1 MLCERKADSMK
12 IKIIKKSY
20 SDVISSSP
28 KKRFVPKKPDVFF
41 RSLLKLVSLPDLMV
55 THFKCDKIDMDKLGK
70 REPCLFLMNHSSFID
85 LEIAASI
92 LYPRP
97 FNRIATT
104 DSFVGKSWLM
114 RQIGCIPTKKFVSD
128 IGLIRDMK
136 YTVEKL
142 HSSVVMYP
150 EASYSFDGTNTV
162 LPDSLG
168 GCLKLLGVPVVMI
181 RTYGAFTRDPLY
193 NGLQRRKVRVSA
205 EMKYLLSPEQIKQSS
220 AEDLNEIL
228 KREFTIDNFAWQK
241 ENEVRIKEVFRADYL
256 HRALYKCPH
265 CKTEGEMLGK
275 GITLKCNECGAE
287 YEMDELSVLKA
298 TNTDTAF
305 SHVPDWYAWQRK
317 CVREEI
323 ESGEY
328 HLSTPVRILMGV
340 DTKHIYDVGEGVL
353 THSAEGFHL
362 VGCDGE
368 LDYTQKVQA
377 SYSLYSDFNW
387 YEVGDVICIGNSK
400 ALYYCLPQ
408 SPDVPVAKVRIA
420 AEELYKLKKNSK
432 KD

>member
-1 MLCERKADSMK
+1 MK

-20 SDVISSSP
+20 SEIVALP
-28 KKRFVPKKPDVFF
+28 PAKRFIPKKPDVFF
-41 RSLLKLVSLPDLMV
+41 RSLLKLVSLPDLMA
-55 THFKCDKIDMDKLGK
+55 THFRCEKVGMDRLGK
-70 REPCLFLMNHSSFID
+70 NQPCLFLMNHSSFID

-97 FNRIATT
+97 FNIVATT
-104 DSFVGKSWLM
+104 DSFVGKAWLM

-136 YTVEKL
+136 YTLEKL

-150 EASYSFDGTNTV
+150 EASYSFDGTATV

-193 NGLQRRKVRVSA
+193 NGLQRRKIRVSA
-205 EMKYLLSPEQIKQSS
+205 EMKYLLSPEQIKDAS
-220 AEDLNEIL
+220 AEELNEIL
-228 KREFTIDNFAWQK
+228 RREFSIDNFKWQR
-241 ENEVRIKEVFRADYL
+241 ENEIRIKEAFRADYL
-256 HRALYKCPH
+256 DRALYKCPH

-275 GITLKCNECGAE
+275 GITLKCNECGTE
-287 YEMDELSVLKA
+287 YEMDELGALKA
-298 TNTDTAF
+298 TNADTAF
-305 SHVPDWYAWQRK
+305 SHVPDWYAWQRE
-317 CVREEI
+317 CVREQI
-323 ESGEY
+323 ERGEY
-328 HLSTPVRILMGV
+328 KLETPVRILMGV

-353 THSAEGFHL
+353 THSADGFHL
-362 VGCDGE
+362 AGCDGQ
-368 LDYTQKVQA
+368 LDYKQKPQA
-377 SYSLYSDFNW
+377 TYSLYSDFNW

-420 AEELYKLKKNSK
+420 AEELYKLNKNSK
-432 KD
+432 KGS

>member
-1 MLCERKADSMK
+1 MK
-12 IKIIKKSY
+12 IRIIKKSY
-20 SDVISSSP
+20 SDVIALP
-28 KKRFVPKKPDVFF
+28 HAKRFIPKKPDVFF
-41 RSLLKLVSLPDLMV
+41 RSLLKLVSLPDLLA
-55 THFKCDKIDMDKLGK
+55 THFECKEIGMEQLGK

-97 FNRIATT
+97 FNIVATT

-136 YTVEKL
+136 YTLEKL

-150 EASYSFDGTNTV
+150 EASYSFDGTATV
-162 LPDSLG
+162 LPESLG

-193 NGLQRRKVRVSA
+193 NGLQRRKIKVSA
-205 EMKYLLSPEQIKQSS
+205 EMKYLLSPEQIEQSS
-220 AEDLNEIL
+220 AEELNEIL

-241 ENEVRIKEVFRADYL
+241 ENEVRIKETFRADYL
-256 HRALYKCPH
+256 DRALYKCPH

-275 GITLKCNECGAE
+275 GITLRCNECGTE
-287 YEMDELSVLKA
+287 YEMDELGSLKA
-298 TNTDTAF
+298 NNADSAF
-305 SHVPDWYAWQRK
+305 THIPDWYAWQRE

-323 ESGEY
+323 ERGEY
-328 HLSTPVRILMGV
+328 KLETPVRILMGV

-353 THSAEGFHL
+353 THSTEGFHL

-408 SPDVPVAKVRIA
+408 DESVSVAKVRIA

>member
-1 MLCERKADSMK
+1 MK
-12 IKIIKKSY
+12 IRIIKKSY
-20 SDVISSSP
+20 SDVIALP
-28 KKRFVPKKPDVFF
+28 HAKRFIPKKPDVFF
-41 RSLLKLVSLPDLMV
+41 RSLLKLVSLPDLFA
-55 THFKCDKIDMDKLGK
+55 THFECKKIGMENLGK

-97 FNRIATT
+97 FNIVATT

-136 YTVEKL
+136 YTLEKL

-150 EASYSFDGTNTV
+150 EASYSFDGTATV
-162 LPDSLG
+162 LPESLG

-193 NGLQRRKVRVSA
+193 NGLQRRKIRVSA

-220 AEDLNEIL
+220 PEELNAIL
-228 KREFTIDNFAWQK
+228 KREFTIDNFKWQK
-241 ENEVRIKEVFRADYL
+241 ENEVRIKETFRADYL
-256 HRALYKCPH
+256 DRALYKCPH
-265 CKTEGEMLGK
+265 CKSEGSMLGK
-275 GITLKCNECGAE
+275 GVTLRCNNCGVE
-287 YEMDELSVLKA
+287 YNMDELGSISA
-298 TNTDTAF
+298 TNAESAF
-305 SHVPDWYAWQRK
+305 THIPDWYAWQRK
-317 CVREEI
+317 CVREQI

-328 HLSTPVRILMGV
+328 KLETPVRILMGV

-408 SPDVPVAKVRIA
+408 DKNVSVAKVRIA
-420 AEELYKLKKNSK
+420 AEELYKYKKNSK

>member
-1 MLCERKADSMK
+1 MLYERKADIMK
-12 IKIIKKSY
+12 IRIIKKSY
-20 SDVISSSP
+20 SDVIALP
-28 KKRFVPKKPDVFF
+28 TAKRFIPKKPDVFF
-41 RSLLKLVSLPDLMV
+41 RSLLKLVSLPDLLA
-55 THFKCDKIDMDKLGK
+55 THFECKKVGMEQLGK
-70 REPCLFLMNHSSFID
+70 NEPCLFLMNHSSFID

-97 FNRIATT
+97 FNIVATT
-104 DSFVGKSWLM
+104 DSFVGKTWLM

-128 IGLIRDMK
+128 IGLVRDMK

-162 LPDSLG
+162 LPESLG

-220 AEDLNEIL
+220 AEELNEIL
-228 KREFTIDNFAWQK
+228 KREFTIDNFTWQK
-241 ENEVRIKEVFRADYL
+241 ENEVRIKEAFRADYL

-265 CKTEGEMLGK
+265 CKAEGKMLGK
-275 GITLKCNECGAE
+275 GIKLKCNECGAE
-287 YEMDELSVLKA
+287 YEMDELSALKA
-298 TNTDTAF
+298 TNTETVF
-305 SHVPDWYAWQRK
+305 SHVPDWYAWQRA

-353 THSAEGFHL
+353 THSTEGFHL

-408 SPDVPVAKVRIA
+408 SPDVSVAKVTIA
-420 AEELYKLKKNSK
+420 AEELYKLNKN
-432 KD
+432 